1 MTTTLCA
8 RIIRPRIS
16 TRSACTESG
25 MRIDRINGSE
35 TVKHTQPSAISVA
48 RNAHNTC
55 DSARNGR

>member
-8 RIIRPRIS
+8 RINRPRTS

-25 MRIDRINGSE
+25 MRIDRISASE
-35 TVKHTQPSAISVA
+35 LVKQVQPSATSVA
-48 RNAHNTC
+48 RKVHNTC